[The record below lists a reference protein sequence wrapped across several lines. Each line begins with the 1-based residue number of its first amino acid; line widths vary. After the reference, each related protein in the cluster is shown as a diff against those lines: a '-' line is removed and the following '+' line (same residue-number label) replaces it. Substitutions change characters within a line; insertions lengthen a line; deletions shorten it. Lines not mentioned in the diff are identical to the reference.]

1 MQLMLDALLHTA
13 CHHITNAWHTDCA
26 LFKRL
31 QMSVP
36 SLQIWGMIPDL
47 TGGFNQLSSAYQDF
61 VSQNMNSVLALHTA
75 IFVIW

>member
-1 MQLMLDALLHTA
+1 VQTPLPVL
-13 CHHITNAWHTDCA
+13 
-26 LFKRL
+26 
-31 QMSVP
+31 P
-36 SLQIWGMIPDL
+36 LQIWGMIPDL